1 MNRMAIKTLIEWKN
15 NPDSLP
21 MIIRGAR
28 QVGKTW
34 LMKEFGKKYFS
45 KVVYINFDDDKEEI
59 NSIFSGD
66 FSVERIISALS
77 LATGTKIEPENT
89 LIILDEI
96 QNLPRAL
103 QSLKYFAE
111 YEKQKYRIVV
121 AGSLLGIALH
131 QGTSFPVGKVDTMY
145 LYPMTFIEFLE
156 ALNQQDFIDLL
167 KNNDWQ
173 LVTTFRKKYIEFLK
187 LYYFVGGMP
196 AAVLKYIS
204 SQDFNAVRKIQLK
217 LLSDYTQDFSK
228 HAPNEIVPR
237 INMVWEAI
245 SAQLAKE
252 NKKFI
257 YGAIKKGARAKE
269 FELAIRWLVDCGL
282 CYKIDRISK
291 GNIPLK
297 SYRDFDSFK
306 LFLFDIGLL
315 GAMVDLDITTL
326 LNGNEIFTEFKGILT
341 EQYICQQLISHLN
354 ANPFYWSSEK
364 SSGEIDFVIQHNGK
378 VFPIEVK
385 AEENLNAKS
394 LKSFVEKY
402 KLPYGIRTSMSNYRK
417 EERLIN
423 IPLYCFSQLF
433 DILHTY
439 CS

>member
-1 MNRMAIKTLIEWKN
+1 MNRTAIKTLIEWKN
-15 NPDSLP
+15 NPDRLP

-34 LMKEFGKKYFS
+34 LMKEFGKKYFK
-45 KVVYINFDDDKEEI
+45 KVVYVNFDDNKEEI

-66 FSVERIISALS
+66 FSVERIVKGLS
-77 LATGTKIEPENT
+77 LANGINIDAENT

-111 YEKQKYRIVV
+111 YEKQKYNIVV

-145 LYPMTFIEFLE
+145 LHPMTFIEFLE
-156 ALNQQDFIDLL
+156 ALNQKDFIELLEKNDL
-167 KNNDWQ
+167 Q
-173 LVTTFRKKYIEFLK
+173 MITTFRNKYIEFLK
-187 LYYFVGGMP
+187 IYYFVGGMP
-196 AAVLKYIS
+196 AVVLKYIN
-204 SQDFNAVRKIQLK
+204 SQDFNAVRKSQLK
-217 LLSDYTQDFSK
+217 LLSDYSQDFSK

-245 SAQLAKE
+245 TAQLAKE
-252 NKKFI
+252 NKKFV

-269 FELAIRWLVDCGL
+269 FELAIQWLVDCGL

-297 SYRDFDSFK
+297 SYRDFTSFK

-315 GAMVDLDITTL
+315 GAMEELNIKTL

-354 ANPFYWSSEK
+354 TNPFYWSAEN
-364 SSGEIDFVIQHNGK
+364 SSGEVDFVIQHNDK
-378 VFPIEVK
+378 ILPIEVK

-394 LKSFVEKY
+394 LKSFIKKY
-402 KLPYGIRTSMSNYRK
+402 ELPYGIRTSMSNYRK
-417 EERLIN
+417 EEKLIN

-433 DILHTY
+433 DI
-439 CS
+439 CDN

>member
-1 MNRMAIKTLIEWKN
+1 MKRTAIKTLIEWKN
-15 NPDSLP
+15 NPDRLP

-34 LMKEFGKKYFS
+34 LMKEFGKKYFK
-45 KVVYINFDDDKEEI
+45 KVVYVNFDDNKEEI

-66 FSVERIISALS
+66 FSVERIVKGLS
-77 LATGTKIEPENT
+77 LANGINIDAENT

-111 YEKQKYRIVV
+111 YEKQKYNIVV

-145 LYPMTFIEFLE
+145 LHPMTFIEFLE
-156 ALNQQDFIDLL
+156 ALNQKDFIELLEKNDL
-167 KNNDWQ
+167 Q
-173 LVTTFRKKYIEFLK
+173 MITTFRNKYIEFLK
-187 LYYFVGGMP
+187 IYYFVGGMP
-196 AAVLKYIS
+196 AVVLKYIN
-204 SQDFNAVRKIQLK
+204 SQDFNAVRKSQLK
-217 LLSDYTQDFSK
+217 LLSDYSQDFSK

-245 SAQLAKE
+245 TAQLAKE
-252 NKKFI
+252 NKKFV

-269 FELAIRWLVDCGL
+269 FELAIQWLVDCGL

-297 SYRDFDSFK
+297 SYRDFTSFK

-315 GAMVDLDITTL
+315 GAMEELNIKTL

-354 ANPFYWSSEK
+354 TNPFYWSAEN
-364 SSGEIDFVIQHNGK
+364 SSGEVDFVIQHNDK
-378 VFPIEVK
+378 ILPIEVK

-394 LKSFVEKY
+394 LKSFIKKY
-402 KLPYGIRTSMSNYRK
+402 ELPYGIRTSMSNYRK
-417 EERLIN
+417 EEKLIN

-433 DILHTY
+433 DI
-439 CS
+439 CDN

>member
-1 MNRMAIKTLIEWKN
+1 MNRTAIKTLIEWKN
-15 NPDSLP
+15 NPDRLP

-34 LMKEFGKKYFS
+34 LMKEFGKKYFK
-45 KVVYINFDDDKEEI
+45 KVVYVNFDDNKEEI

-66 FSVERIISALS
+66 FSVERIVKGLS
-77 LATGTKIEPENT
+77 LANGINIDAENT

-111 YEKQKYRIVV
+111 YEKQKYNIVV

-145 LYPMTFIEFLE
+145 LHPMTFIEFLE
-156 ALNQQDFIDLL
+156 ALNQKDFIELLEKNDL
-167 KNNDWQ
+167 Q
-173 LVTTFRKKYIEFLK
+173 MITTFRNKYIEFLK
-187 LYYFVGGMP
+187 IYYFVGGMP
-196 AAVLKYIS
+196 AVVLKYIN
-204 SQDFNAVRKIQLK
+204 SQDFNAVRKSQLK
-217 LLSDYTQDFSK
+217 LLSDYSQDFSK

-245 SAQLAKE
+245 TAQLAKE
-252 NKKFI
+252 NKKFV

-269 FELAIRWLVDCGL
+269 FELAIQWLVDCGL

-297 SYRDFDSFK
+297 SYRDFTSFK

-315 GAMVDLDITTL
+315 GAMEELNIKTL

-354 ANPFYWSSEK
+354 TNPFYWSAEN
-364 SSGEIDFVIQHNGK
+364 SSGEVDFVIQHNDK
-378 VFPIEVK
+378 ILPIEVK

-394 LKSFVEKY
+394 LKSFIKKY
-402 KLPYGIRTSMSNYRK
+402 ELPYGIRTSMSNYR
-417 EERLIN
+417 EEEKLIN

-433 DILHTY
+433 DI
-439 CS
+439 CDN